1 MAGVVRVG
9 ADIPEELWIRMKK
22 LAAEKRKTL
31 SEIIKEAIVRY
42 VDVEEVKAEE
52 KKRGEGD
59 AQI

>member
-31 SEIIKEAIVRY
+31 SEIIREAIVRY

>member
-31 SEIIKEAIVRY
+31 SEIIREAIVRY

-52 KKRGEGD
+52 KKESEGD